1 MNAVR
6 RYPRSGGGRS
16 GRRVPDEGDA
26 AGRGAAGGSGN
37 KYVHGL
43 DVRIDWCFFLSDK
56 GGSFDLNLKHG
67 HTWKLRK
74 RIYFNTIFT
83 KTKEDSDEKIKA

>member
-1 MNAVR
+1 M
-6 RYPRSGGGRS
+6 
-16 GRRVPDEGDA
+16 EGKA
-26 AGRGAAGGSGN
+26 STSIREQ
-37 KYVHGL
+37 V
-43 DVRIDWCFFLSDK
+43 IFLSYK
-56 GGSFDLNLKHG
+56 GRSFDLNLKHG

>member
-1 MNAVR
+1 MYMDKMYVF
-6 RYPRSGGGRS
+6 SG
-16 GRRVPDEGDA
+16 A
-26 AGRGAAGGSGN
+26 
-37 KYVHGL
+37 
-43 DVRIDWCFFLSDK
+43 FLSDK

>member
-1 MNAVR
+1 M
-6 RYPRSGGGRS
+6 
-16 GRRVPDEGDA
+16 
-26 AGRGAAGGSGN
+26 
-37 KYVHGL
+37 HGL

>member
-1 MNAVR
+1 MLAFLLYYYTNIETDK
-6 RYPRSGGGRS
+6 SI
-16 GRRVPDEGDA
+16 
-26 AGRGAAGGSGN
+26 N

>member
-1 MNAVR
+1 MEVKASTSIREQV
-6 RYPRSGGGRS
+6 
-16 GRRVPDEGDA
+16 
-26 AGRGAAGGSGN
+26 
-37 KYVHGL
+37 
-43 DVRIDWCFFLSDK
+43 IFLSYK
-56 GGSFDLNLKHG
+56 GRSFDLNLKHG

>member
-1 MNAVR
+1 MYLV
-6 RYPRSGGGRS
+6 
-16 GRRVPDEGDA
+16 V
-26 AGRGAAGGSGN
+26 
-37 KYVHGL
+37 L
-43 DVRIDWCFFLSDK
+43 FLSDK

-83 KTKEDSDEKIKA
+83 ITKEDSDEKIKA

>member
-1 MNAVR
+1 M
-6 RYPRSGGGRS
+6 
-16 GRRVPDEGDA
+16 EGKA
-26 AGRGAAGGSGN
+26 STSIREQ
-37 KYVHGL
+37 V
-43 DVRIDWCFFLSDK
+43 IFLSYK
-56 GGSFDLNLKHG
+56 RRLFDLNLKHG